1 MRYLILPVALL
12 IINLAYGAV
21 AGSKDNGPGKP
32 NIVLIMA
39 DDMGYS
45 DIGCYGGEINTPNI
59 DKLAKEGVRF
69 TRFYNNAW
77 CSPSRAS
84 LITGLYPQ
92 QVGMTALAGPE
103 TGPPGPYQGYLND
116 RCVTLAEVLKGAG
129 YYTAMAGKWHLGEL
143 QPHWPVDRGFDN
155 YFGLISGAANYF
167 DITKDKSPRVVRTMA
182 LDNKRYSPP
191 KEGFFMTDA
200 ITGYALHVLDKQ
212 KTQSQPFFLYVAYTA
227 PHFPLQAMPEDIAKY
242 ANEYDLGWDSLRA
255 HRYQRLIS
263 LGIIKPGT
271 KLTPRDAEVKPWAEL
286 PAKTR
291 REMAQK
297 MEVYAAQVDRMDQGI
312 GRILA
317 KLKETGKE
325 ENTVVIF
332 LSDNGGCGEGGP
344 DGFNR
349 RDNGLPPGGVD
360 SYMSY
365 GQSWANASNTPF
377 RFFKKWLHEGGIST
391 PFIVRWPAKIQQQRR
406 GQIMEQVGH
415 VTDIMPTL
423 CALSGAQYPAYY
435 KNKKIL
441 PMEGQSLLPAIEKG
455 TVKPH
460 QPVFWFLDGH
470 KAVLTGNDK
479 LESVGNGA
487 PWELYNIKE
496 DRAEL
501 NDRAAGAPARVKDLA
516 AQWENWATRAG
527 ISANNSTAQKKYIIY
542 YGKHSTA
549 TERAVC
555 ADLKEDLEK
564 VTGAPVTIAPEHGE
578 VNAADYN
585 FVVGTPA
592 TSLLVSRMVK
602 NGVLQ
607 QKYLTPQGGV
617 MKVVKENSAQMVLL
631 AGATAEGMQNTVY
644 AYSQSALGI
653 DPLEY
658 WTGRKPVK
666 KPDFD
671 PYKAR
676 DSIVASPLVPIICYF
691 ENDVDE
697 LANMRKPYLEY
708 DMETWKGMV
717 NSLRR
722 IHYNAIHLFDMLGRP
737 EFYTREP
744 YKKLR
749 PGYQVN
755 LPLVDSMIAYAH
767 LKGMKI
773 QVDLSLGYQMK
784 SVSDS
789 EALCWSQYKDKWIDT
804 WVYYLTKTP
813 LGKADIY
820 SLRPRNQVWDRAYIS
835 SCGENN
841 AAVFNEVFTVIDSIL
856 AVYKPGVT
864 KICVCYDDGME
875 LFNTGFH
882 PPKDFIVAWSDDGY
896 CNFKTMPVS
905 NKGYAF
911 GTYMHAGFWTNHTVH
926 DPYPL
931 KIDSVMSYM
940 LQRYNAGSYIAVN
953 GQTFRPFLLNLEA
966 FSRWAYDPAHFNGEA
981 FYKSWTSYYFGA
993 AAAPFAIASMKK
1005 LDDAHFNRTG
1015 YVKNLSEI
1023 KGLIGFLSDKA
1034 VETPNGS
1041 FKASYNNTL
1050 APDLQRRHHD
1060 VTAAYNAAQSGL
1072 TAAKD
1077 HPVFYHDYVYL
1088 PALMYHQLLAFETTL
1103 LEAAS
1108 RKQAYAAG
1116 HQKKDI
1122 REAKELIKT
1131 ASQQLSAIYKTCR
1144 QGDRD
1149 SKWKTWYYPE
1159 KRRPNNGF
1167 PTLEMIAAIQNN
1179 LQTLS
1184 AK

>member
-1 MRYLILPVALL
+1 MKYLILLAGLLAVQPV
-12 IINLAYGAV
+12 YSAV
-21 AGSKDNGPGKP
+21 AGNGENGPGKP

-116 RCVTLAEVLKGAG
+116 QCVTLAEVLKGAG

-143 QPHWPVDRGFDN
+143 QPHWPADRGFDN

-182 LDNKRYSPP
+182 LDNKRYTPP
-191 KEGFFMTDA
+191 AKGFYMTDA
-200 ITGYALHVLDKQ
+200 ITGYALHILDKQ

-227 PHFPLQAMPEDIAKY
+227 PHFPLQAMPEDIARY
-242 ANEYDLGWDSLRA
+242 AGEYDLGWDSLRVR
-255 HRYQRLIS
+255 RYERLLR
-263 LGIIKPGT
+263 LGIIKPVT
-271 KLTPRDAEVKPWAEL
+271 ALTPRDAEVKPWAEL
-286 PAKTR
+286 PVKTR
-291 REMAQK
+291 QEMARK

-312 GRILA
+312 GRILD

-344 DGFNR
+344 EGFNR

-377 RFFKKWLHEGGIST
+377 RYFKKWLHEGGIST
-391 PFIVRWPAKIQQQRR
+391 LFIVRWPAGIQKQRH

-423 CALSGAQYPAYY
+423 CALSGAQYPTYY

-441 PMEGQSLLPAIEKG
+441 PMEGQSLLPAIEQG
-455 TVKPH
+455 TVQPH
-460 QPVFWFLDGH
+460 RPVFWFLDGH
-470 KAVLTGNDK
+470 SAMLDGNDK
-479 LESVGNGA
+479 LETTGDGA
-487 PWELYNIKE
+487 PWELYNLRE

-501 NDRAAGAPARVKDLA
+501 HDRSATDAARVKAMA
-516 AQWENWATRAG
+516 AQWENWARRAG
-527 ISANNSTAQKKYIIY
+527 IMPDTSAAQKKYVIY

-555 ADLKEDLEK
+555 DDLKEDLEK
-564 VTGAPVTIAPEHGE
+564 VTGAPVVIAPEHGA
-578 VNAADYN
+578 VSAADYN
-585 FVVGTPA
+585 FLVGTPA
-592 TSLLVSRMVK
+592 TCLLVAEQVK
-602 NGVLQ
+602 KGRLQ
-607 QKYLTPQGGV
+607 EKDLTPQGGV
-617 MKVVKENSAQMVLL
+617 MKVVTDNSAPLVLL

-666 KPDFD
+666 KPGFD
-671 PYKAR
+671 PYKLR
-676 DSIVASPLVPIICYF
+676 DSVVASPRVPIVCYF

-784 SVSDS
+784 SISDS
-789 EALCWSQYKDKWIDT
+789 EALCWTQYKDKWIDT
-804 WVYYLTKTP
+804 WVYYLTQTP

-820 SLRPRNQVWDRAYIS
+820 SLRPRNQVWDRNYIS
-835 SCGENN
+835 SCGEDKV
-841 AAVFNEVFTVIDSIL
+841 AVFNEVFTVIDSLL

-882 PPKDFIVAWSDDGY
+882 PPKDYIVAWSDDGY

-911 GTYMHAGFWTNHTVH
+911 GTYMHAGFWTNHTVP

-931 KIDSVMSYM
+931 KIDSIMTYM
-940 LQRYNAGSYIAVN
+940 LDRYNASGYLAVN

-966 FSRWAYDPAHFNGEA
+966 FSQWAYDPSRFNGAA
-981 FYKSWTSYYFGA
+981 FYESWTSHYFGA
-993 AAAPFAIASMKK
+993 AAAPFAVASMKR
-1005 LDDAHFNRTG
+1005 LDAAQFNRTG
-1015 YVKNLSEI
+1015 YVRNLSEI
-1023 KGLIGFLSDKA
+1023 KGLIGYLGDSE
-1034 VETPNGS
+1034 VTTPNGS
-1041 FKASYNNTL
+1041 FKATYNNTL
-1050 APDLQRRHHD
+1050 APELQQRLRE
-1060 VTAAYNAAQSGL
+1060 VNAAYEAAQSGL
-1072 TAAKD
+1072 AQAKEHED
-1077 HPVFYHDYVYL
+1077 FYYDYVYL
-1088 PALMYHQLLAFETTL
+1088 PALMYNQLLEFESTL
-1103 LEAAS
+1103 LEAAA
-1108 RKQAYAAG
+1108 RKNAYAAG
-1116 HQKKDI
+1116 HRQKDL
-1122 REAKELIKT
+1122 EAAKKLLKKSS
-1131 ASQQLSAIYKTCR
+1131 AQLSDIYKTCR
-1144 QGDRD
+1144 QGDRNE
-1149 SKWKTWYYPE
+1149 KWKTWYYPE

-1167 PTLEMIAAIQNN
+1167 PTQEMLHAIQDN

-1184 AK
+1184 AR